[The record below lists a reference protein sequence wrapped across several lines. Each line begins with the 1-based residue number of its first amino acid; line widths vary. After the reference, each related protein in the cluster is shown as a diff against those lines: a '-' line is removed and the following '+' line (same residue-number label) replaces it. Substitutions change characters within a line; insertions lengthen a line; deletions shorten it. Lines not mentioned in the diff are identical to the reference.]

1 MFDGTLGV
9 DMLYVDSWLDT
20 FERTARVG
28 AVVDDA
34 AFKKSK
40 GKSNSD
46 SNSYMLEGTLGT
58 TNIRKGLQ
66 KSLKAYVDDTSKQ
79 EFVLEKTA
87 VTPYEFYAP
96 VNGKMSAYLV
106 KPVTFDLMMTLV
118 TVIYLIALHVY
129 FKGFKSLMD
138 IFSSK

>member
-1 MFDGTLGV
+1 MN
-9 DMLYVDSWLDT
+9 YVDSWLDT

-34 AFKKSK
+34 ASKKSK

-66 KSLKAYVDDTSKQ
+66 KSLKAYVCTIGGEMGGEVRNK
-79 EFVLEKTA
+79 ERY
-87 VTPYEFYAP
+87 PWP
-96 VNGKMSAYLV
+96 
-106 KPVTFDLMMTLV
+106 
-118 TVIYLIALHVY
+118 ALA
-129 FKGFKSLMD
+129 
-138 IFSSK
+138 